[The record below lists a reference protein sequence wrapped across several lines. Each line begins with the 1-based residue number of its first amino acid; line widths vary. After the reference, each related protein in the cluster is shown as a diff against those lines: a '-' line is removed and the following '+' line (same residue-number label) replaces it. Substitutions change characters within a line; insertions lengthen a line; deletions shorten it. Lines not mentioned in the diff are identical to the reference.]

1 MLDVQDDD
9 CRGDAPLVPAR
20 QALMRVCAQATEAE
34 LATAISR
41 LELRPDPVDVRPPE
55 TGLVMLRGRIGG
67 SGAPFNVGEATVTRA
82 VVRLGTGETGFSYML
97 GRSKTRARLAAILDA
112 VGQNSAYSRP
122 LEQYLVSPVTR
133 RVAEERRL
141 VQEETQ
147 ATKVEFFTLV
157 RGED

>member
-1 MLDVQDDD
+1 MPDVQQIDS
-9 CRGDAPLVPAR
+9 RRSAPTISAR
-20 QALMRVCAQATEAE
+20 QTLMHVCAQATEAE
-34 LATAISR
+34 LATAITR
-41 LELRPDPVDVRPPE
+41 LELALDAVDVRPPE

-82 VVRLGTGETGFSYML
+82 VVRLGTGETGISYML

-112 VGQNSAYSRP
+112 VSQNPAYGRS
-122 LEQYLVSPVTR
+122 LEQHLILPVTR

-141 VQEETQ
+141 VREETQ

>member
-1 MLDVQDDD
+1 MH
-9 CRGDAPLVPAR
+9 
-20 QALMRVCAQATEAE
+20 VCAQATEAE
-34 LATAISR
+34 LANAITR
-41 LELRPDPVDVRPPE
+41 LDLALDAVDVRPPE

-112 VGQNSAYSRP
+112 VSQNPAYGRS
-122 LEQYLVSPVTR
+122 LEQHLILPVTR

-141 VQEETQ
+141 VREETQ